1 MLYLNKKKKQ
11 LRKIRNKM
19 DKKKISEKME
29 ELLKKEK
36 KKGKFK
42 QSIEMIVNFKHGVDL
57 ETKDK
62 LNLIVQLPKSRG
74 KETEIGVFAD
84 GDLNLKAKKFSN
96 YVFDRHEI
104 EEYSRDKRKIRK
116 IASKCYWF
124 LSQPELLPVVGKFWG
139 VVLGTRGKMPQPL
152 PSNVDLEQ
160 IISKYKN
167 SVRIKS
173 KKGLAVH
180 VPIGTEDMSADDLL
194 ENFNTVLIAIE
205 RQIPEDKISSIYI
218 KRTMSEPVRVL

>member
-1 MLYLNKKKKQ
+1 
-11 LRKIRNKM
+11 M
-19 DKKKISEKME
+19 DKKKISEKIE
-29 ELLKKEK
+29 QLLKKEK

-42 QSIEMIVNFKHGVDL
+42 QSIEMIINFKQGVDL

-62 LNLIVQLPKSRG
+62 LNLVIQLPKGRG
-74 KETEIGVFAD
+74 KETKIGVFAD
-84 GDLNLKAKKFSN
+84 GDLNLKAKKFSK
-96 YVFDRHEI
+96 YVFDRHDI
-104 EEYSRDKRKIRK
+104 EEYSKDKRKMRK
-116 IASKCYWF
+116 IANECYWF

-152 PSNVDLEQ
+152 PLNVDFEQ
-160 IISKYKN
+160 IITKYKN

-180 VPIGTEDMSADDLL
+180 APIGTEDMSAEELS

-205 RQIPEDKISSIYI
+205 RQIPEDKVSSIYL
-218 KRTMSEPVRVL
+218 KRTMSEPIRVL